1 MRREMHLKNTL
12 SKFIF
17 AYLVFCFHSTIAIA
31 NAPSSLVGKKIV
43 LSIPDPENN
52 REYGITWI
60 FTTNDELWEFEHE
73 NGDWQWAKYEYVK
86 SGSSITAKSVPY
98 HAGGSYD
105 EFILDYTSSSTGN
118 ISYTA
123 FEKNDSGNFEIDDQG
138 DATFIMSDYAS
149 TDLPPLGTYFSD
161 DFSNSTNSDS
171 YWYENT
177 ETTWYGLNV
186 NTGNGKLEL
195 LGTGTDLEE
204 RWFDVNTKS
213 ILPVNEDWVI
223 QADAFAEYTGTS
235 NETWNT
241 VIGFEAEYQQY
252 DFEFFIGPSSW
263 GTIAYISYE
272 DPDGTFVHLSA
283 TFGNTKTGSYRV
295 RNDISR
301 KTFYAEYLEGSSWK
315 EAINVNW
322 QSGAI
327 TGATYSD
334 NGNTDQ
340 LSNWISLENYKVQP
354 GITFSIPSDGTTVGS
369 LSSSQLGVSSFAV
382 TEGAPEP
389 DPEYA
394 PSSLVGKIYRG
405 SMNDTYQF
413 IDESNAIFYHQ
424 ESNFQNSEVSSI
436 TYTWS
441 PNGNSGTLS
450 TGLNETTTLSF
461 TSAAEGS
468 FSWNEQESG
477 ETSSGTFTLKEES
490 TGNAPSNLS
499 GDSMIVGKT
508 TYIFKE
514 NGVVTIRSDTGSQD
528 TTYGFVKS
536 GNNEIVFN
544 IPAHANGVTSTLYKM
559 TFSSTSEGSLSE
571 GGSGSFQYFIDGNN
585 LPSSKGWMWF
595 DEYPWVYS
603 DVEGGWLYFNPTGSK
618 LMVYSAKD
626 QAWREMTK

>member
-1 MRREMHLKNTL
+1 MHFKNTL
-12 SKFIF
+12 LKFIF

-43 LSIPDPENN
+43 LSIPDPENS
-52 REYGITWI
+52 REYRITWI

-86 SGSSITAKSVPY
+86 SGSRITAKSVPY

-105 EFILDYTSSSTGN
+105 QFILDYTTSTSGN

-138 DATFIMSDYAS
+138 SATFTMSDYAN
-149 TDLPPLGTYFSD
+149 TDLPPFGTYFSD
-161 DFSNSTNSDS
+161 DFSNSTISES

-177 ETTWYGLNV
+177 ETSWYGLNV
-186 NTGNGKLEL
+186 NLGNGKLEL
-195 LGTGTDLEE
+195 TGLGTDLEE

-213 ILPVNEDWVI
+213 ILSVNEDWVI
-223 QADAFAEYTGTS
+223 QADAFAEYAGTS

-252 DFEFFIGPSSW
+252 DFEFFVGPSSW

-283 TFGNTKTGSYRV
+283 TFGNSKTGSYRV

-315 EAINVNW
+315 ETIQVNW
-322 QSGAI
+322 QSGAV

-354 GITFSIPSDGTTVGS
+354 GITFSIPSDGTKIGN

-394 PSSLVGKIYRG
+394 PSSLVGKIYKG

-413 IDESNAIFYHQ
+413 IDESNAIFYHKKY
-424 ESNFQNSEVSSI
+424 NFQSSEVSSI

-441 PNGNSGTLS
+441 PNGNSGTLTTS
-450 TGLNETTTLSF
+450 LNETTTLSF
-461 TSAAEGS
+461 TSAVEGS

-477 ETSSGTFTLKEES
+477 ETSSGTFTLEEAT
-490 TGNAPSNLS
+490 TGNAPSSLV
-499 GDSMIVGKT
+499 GDSMIAGTK

-514 NGVVTIRSDTGSQD
+514 NGVVTIRTTTGSQD

-536 GNNEIVFN
+536 ANNEIVFN
-544 IPAHANGVTSTLYKM
+544 IPAHADGVTSTIYKM
-559 TFSSTSEGSLSE
+559 TFTSTGEGTLSE
-571 GGSGSFQYFIDGNN
+571 GGSGSFQYFIDGSNQ
-585 LPSSKGWMWF
+585 PSTKGWMWF

-603 DVEGGWLYFNPTGSK
+603 NVEAGWLYFKPTGSK
-618 LMVYSAKD
+618 LMVYSIKD
-626 QAWREMTK
+626 QAWREMTE

>member
-1 MRREMHLKNTL
+1 MHLKNTL

-86 SGSSITAKSVPY
+86 SGSRITAKSVPY

-105 EFILDYTSSSTGN
+105 EFILDYTTSTSGN

-123 FEKNDSGNFEIDDQG
+123 FEKKDSGNFEIDDQG
-138 DATFIMSDYAS
+138 SATFTMSDYAN
-149 TDLPPLGTYFSD
+149 TDLPPFGTYFSD
-161 DFSNSTNSDS
+161 DFSNSTISDN

-177 ETTWYGLNV
+177 ETSWYGLNV
-186 NTGNGKLEL
+186 NLGNGKLEL
-195 LGTGTDLEE
+195 TGTGTDLEE

-223 QADAFAEYTGTS
+223 QADAYADYSGTS

-252 DFEFFIGPSSW
+252 DFEFFVGPSSW

-283 TFGNTKTGSYRV
+283 TFGNAKTGSYRV
-295 RNDISR
+295 RNDISS

-322 QSGAI
+322 QSGAV

-340 LSNWISLENYKVQP
+340 LSNWISLENYEVQP
-354 GITFSIPSDGTTVGS
+354 GITFSIPSDGTTIGV

-394 PSSLVGKIYRG
+394 PSSLVGKIYKG

-413 IDESNAIFYHQ
+413 IDGSNAIFYHK
-424 ESNFQNSEVSSI
+424 ENNFQSSEVSNI

-441 PNGNSGTLS
+441 PDGNSGTLTTS
-450 TGLNETTTLSF
+450 LNETTTLSF
-461 TSAAEGS
+461 SSAAEGS

-477 ETSSGTFTLKEES
+477 NTSSGTFTLEEAT
-490 TGNAPSNLS
+490 TGNAPSSLA
-499 GDSMIVGKT
+499 GDSMIVGTT

-514 NGVVTIRSDTGSQD
+514 NGVVTIRTTTGSQD

-544 IPAHANGVTSTLYKM
+544 IPAHADGVTSTIYKM
-559 TFSSTSEGSLSE
+559 TFSSTGEGTMSE
-571 GGSGSFQYFIDGNN
+571 GGSGSFQYFIDGSNQ
-585 LPSSKGWMWF
+585 PSSKGWMWF

-603 DVEGGWLYFNPTGSK
+603 HVEGGWLYFNPSGSK
-618 LMVYSAKD
+618 LRVYSAKD
-626 QAWREMTK
+626 DAWREMTE

>member
-1 MRREMHLKNTL
+1 MHLKNTL

-17 AYLVFCFHSTIAIA
+17 AYLVFCFHSTWVNA

-60 FTTNDELWEFEHE
+60 ITTNEELWEFEHE

-86 SGSSITAKSVPY
+86 SGSRITAKSVPY

-105 EFILDYTSSSTGN
+105 QFIIDYTSSTSGN

-138 DATFIMSDYAS
+138 SATFTMSDYAN
-149 TDLPPLGTYFSD
+149 TDLPPFGTYFSD
-161 DFSNSTNSDS
+161 DFSNSTISDN

-177 ETTWYGLNV
+177 ETSWYGLNV
-186 NTGNGKLEL
+186 NLGNGKLEL
-195 LGTGTDLEE
+195 TGTGTDVEE

-213 ILPVNEDWVI
+213 VLPVNEDWVI
-223 QADAFAEYTGTS
+223 QADAYAEYSGTS

-252 DFEFFIGPSSW
+252 DFEFFVGPSSW

-283 TFGNTKTGSYRV
+283 TFGNAKTGSYRV

-301 KTFYAEYLEGSSWK
+301 KTFYAEYLDGSSWK

-322 QSGAI
+322 QSGAV

-340 LSNWISLENYKVQP
+340 LSNWISLENFMVQP
-354 GITFSIPSDGTTVGS
+354 GITFSTPSDGAKIGS

-394 PSSLVGKIYRG
+394 PSSLAGKIYMG

-413 IDESNAIFYHQ
+413 IDDSNAIFYNK
-424 ESNFQNSEVSSI
+424 ESNFQSSEVSSI

-441 PNGNSGTLS
+441 PNGNSGTLTTS
-450 TGLNETTTLSF
+450 LDETTTLSF
-461 TSAAEGS
+461 TSASEGS
-468 FSWNEQESG
+468 FQWQENG
-477 ETSSGTFTLKEES
+477 GSSSNGSFTLTDAS
-490 TGNAPSNLS
+490 TGYAPSSLA
-499 GDSMIVGKT
+499 GDSMIAGTK

-514 NGVVTIRSDTGSQD
+514 NGVVTIRTTTGSED
-528 TTYGFVKS
+528 TSYGFVKS

-544 IPAHANGVTSTLYKM
+544 IQDHEDGVTSTIYKM
-559 TFSSTSEGSLSE
+559 TFSSTGEGTLSE
-571 GGSGSFQYFIDGNN
+571 GGSGSFQYFIDGSNQ
-585 LPSSKGWMWF
+585 PSTKGWMWF

-603 DVEGGWLYFNPTGSK
+603 HIEGGWLYFNPSGSK
-618 LMVYSAKD
+618 LMVFSVKD
-626 QAWREMTK
+626 QAWREMTE

>member
-1 MRREMHLKNTL
+1 MHLKNTL
-12 SKFIF
+12 LKFIF

-43 LSIPDPENN
+43 LSIPDPENS
-52 REYGITWI
+52 REYRITWI

-86 SGSSITAKSVPY
+86 SGSRITAKSVPY

-105 EFILDYTSSSTGN
+105 QFILDYTTSTSGN

-138 DATFIMSDYAS
+138 SATFTMSDYAN
-149 TDLPPLGTYFSD
+149 TDLPTFGTYFSD
-161 DFSNSTNSDS
+161 DFSNSTISES

-177 ETTWYGLNV
+177 ETSWYGLNV
-186 NTGNGKLEL
+186 NLGNGKLEL
-195 LGTGTDLEE
+195 TGLGTDLEE

-213 ILPVNEDWVI
+213 ILSVNEDWVI
-223 QADAFAEYTGTS
+223 QADAFAEYAGTS

-252 DFEFFIGPSSW
+252 DFEFFVGPSSW

-283 TFGNTKTGSYRV
+283 TFGNSKTGSYRV

-301 KTFYAEYLEGSSWK
+301 KTFYAEYLEGSSWQ
-315 EAINVNW
+315 ETIQVNW
-322 QSGAI
+322 QSGAV

-354 GITFSIPSDGTTVGS
+354 GITFSIPSDGTKIGS

-394 PSSLVGKIYRG
+394 PSSLVGKIYKG

-413 IDESNAIFYHQ
+413 IDESNAIFYHK
-424 ESNFQNSEVSSI
+424 ENNFQSSEVSSI

-441 PNGNSGTLS
+441 PNGNSGTLTTS
-450 TGLNETTTLSF
+450 LNETTTLSF
-461 TSAAEGS
+461 TSAVEGS

-477 ETSSGTFTLKEES
+477 ETSSGTFTLEEAT
-490 TGNAPSNLS
+490 TGNAPSSLV
-499 GDSMIVGKT
+499 GDSMIAGTK

-514 NGVVTIRSDTGSQD
+514 NGVVTIRTTTGSQD

-536 GNNEIVFN
+536 GIMKLF
-544 IPAHANGVTSTLYKM
+544 ST
-559 TFSSTSEGSLSE
+559 
-571 GGSGSFQYFIDGNN
+571 
-585 LPSSKGWMWF
+585 
-595 DEYPWVYS
+595 YP
-603 DVEGGWLYFNPTGSK
+603 PMR
-618 LMVYSAKD
+618 MV
-626 QAWREMTK
+626 

>member
-1 MRREMHLKNTL
+1 MHLKNTL

-60 FTTNDELWEFEHE
+60 FTTNDEVWEFEHE

-86 SGSSITAKSVPY
+86 SGSRITAKSVPY

-105 EFILDYTSSSTGN
+105 EFILDYTTSTSGN

-138 DATFIMSDYAS
+138 SATFTMSDYAN
-149 TDLPPLGTYFSD
+149 TDLPPFGTYFSD
-161 DFSNSTNSDS
+161 DFSNSTISDN
-171 YWYENT
+171 YWYQSK
-177 ETTWYGLNV
+177 ETSWYGLNV
-186 NTGNGKLEL
+186 NLGNGKLEL
-195 LGTGTDLEE
+195 TGTGTDLEE

-223 QADAFAEYTGTS
+223 QADAYADYSGTS

-252 DFEFFIGPSSW
+252 DFEFFVGPSSW

-283 TFGNTKTGSYRV
+283 TFGNAKVGSYRV
-295 RNDISR
+295 RNDSNR

-322 QSGAI
+322 QSGAV

-340 LSNWISLENYKVQP
+340 LSNWISLENYEVQP
-354 GITFSIPSDGTTVGS
+354 GITFSIPSDGTTIGG

-394 PSSLVGKIYRG
+394 PSSLVGKIYKG
-405 SMNDTYQF
+405 STNDTT
-413 IDESNAIFYHQ
+413 SL
-424 ESNFQNSEVSSI
+424 SMKPTRSS
-436 TYTWS
+436 
-441 PNGNSGTLS
+441 
-450 TGLNETTTLSF
+450 
-461 TSAAEGS
+461 
-468 FSWNEQESG
+468 
-477 ETSSGTFTLKEES
+477 
-490 TGNAPSNLS
+490 
-499 GDSMIVGKT
+499 
-508 TYIFKE
+508 
-514 NGVVTIRSDTGSQD
+514 TIRR
-528 TTYGFVKS
+528 
-536 GNNEIVFN
+536 
-544 IPAHANGVTSTLYKM
+544 ATSNQR
-559 TFSSTSEGSLSE
+559 
-571 GGSGSFQYFIDGNN
+571 SFQYY
-585 LPSSKGWMWF
+585 LH
-595 DEYPWVYS
+595 
-603 DVEGGWLYFNPTGSK
+603 
-618 LMVYSAKD
+618 
-626 QAWREMTK
+626 

>member
-1 MRREMHLKNTL
+1 MNSSRNLFFFLISCLFLL
-12 SKFIF
+12 STEITR
-17 AYLVFCFHSTIAIA
+17 AY
-31 NAPSSLVGKKIV
+31 APNSLVGKKFV

-195 LGTGTDLEE
+195 IGTGTDLEE

-618 LMVYSAKD
+618 LMVFSAKD

>member
-1 MRREMHLKNTL
+1 MNSSRNLFFFLISCLFLL
-12 SKFIF
+12 STEITR
-17 AYLVFCFHSTIAIA
+17 AY
-31 NAPSSLVGKKIV
+31 APNSLVGKKFV

-98 HAGGSYD
+98 HTGGSYD

-195 LGTGTDLEE
+195 IGTGTDLEE

-424 ESNFQNSEVSSI
+424 ESSFQNSEVSSI

>member
-1 MRREMHLKNTL
+1 MHFKNTL
-12 SKFIF
+12 LKFIF

-43 LSIPDPENN
+43 LSIPDPENS
-52 REYGITWI
+52 REYRITWI

-86 SGSSITAKSVPY
+86 SGSRITAKSVPY

-105 EFILDYTSSSTGN
+105 QFILDYTTSTSGN

-138 DATFIMSDYAS
+138 SATFTMSDYAN
-149 TDLPPLGTYFSD
+149 TDLPPFGTYFSD
-161 DFSNSTNSDS
+161 DFSNSTISDS

-177 ETTWYGLNV
+177 ETSWYGLNV
-186 NTGNGKLEL
+186 NLGNGKLEL
-195 LGTGTDLEE
+195 TGLGTDLEE

-213 ILPVNEDWVI
+213 ILSVNEDWVI
-223 QADAFAEYTGTS
+223 QADAFAEYAGTS

-252 DFEFFIGPSSW
+252 DFEFFVGPSSW

-283 TFGNTKTGSYRV
+283 TFGNSKTGSYRV

-315 EAINVNW
+315 ETIQVNW
-322 QSGAI
+322 QSGAV

-354 GITFSIPSDGTTVGS
+354 GITFSIPSDGTKIGN

-394 PSSLVGKIYRG
+394 PSSLVGKIYKG

-413 IDESNAIFYHQ
+413 IDDSNAIFYHQ
-424 ESNFQNSEVSSI
+424 ESNFQSSEVSGI

-441 PNGNSGTLS
+441 PNGSSGTLTTS
-450 TGLNETTTLSF
+450 LDETTTLSF
-461 TSAAEGS
+461 TSASEGTFQWQENGGSSSSGS
-468 FSWNEQESG
+468 F
-477 ETSSGTFTLKEES
+477 TLSEAS
-490 TGNAPSNLS
+490 AGYAPSILA
-499 GDSMIVGKT
+499 GDSMIAGTT
-508 TYIFKE
+508 TYVFKE
-514 NGVVTIRSDTGSQD
+514 NGVVTIRSNTGSQD
-528 TTYGFVKS
+528 STYGFVKS
-536 GNNEIVFN
+536 ENNEIVFS
-544 IPAHANGVTSTLYKM
+544 IPAHGNSVSSTLYKM
-559 TFSSTSEGSLSE
+559 TFSSTGAGTLSE
-571 GGSGSFQYFIDGNN
+571 GGSGSFQYFIDGSNQ
-585 LPSSKGWMWF
+585 PSSKGWMWF
-595 DEYPWVYS
+595 DSYPWVYS
-603 DVEGGWLYFNPTGSK
+603 SIEQDWIYFYPTSST
-618 LMVYSAKD
+618 LMVYSSKD
-626 QAWREMTK
+626 QVWREMSK

>member
-1 MRREMHLKNTL
+1 MHFKNTL
-12 SKFIF
+12 LKFIF

-43 LSIPDPENN
+43 LSIPDPENS
-52 REYGITWI
+52 REYRITWI

-86 SGSSITAKSVPY
+86 SGSRITAKSVPY

-105 EFILDYTSSSTGN
+105 QFILDYTTSTSGN

-138 DATFIMSDYAS
+138 SATFTMSDYAN
-149 TDLPPLGTYFSD
+149 TDLPTFGTYFSD
-161 DFSNSTNSDS
+161 DFSNSTISES

-177 ETTWYGLNV
+177 ETSWYGLNV
-186 NTGNGKLEL
+186 NLGNGKLEL
-195 LGTGTDLEE
+195 TGLGTDLEE

-213 ILPVNEDWVI
+213 ILSVNEDWVI
-223 QADAFAEYTGTS
+223 QADAFAEYAGTS

-252 DFEFFIGPSSW
+252 DFEFFVGPSSW

-283 TFGNTKTGSYRV
+283 TFGNSKTGSYRV

-315 EAINVNW
+315 ETIQVNW
-322 QSGAI
+322 QSGAV

-354 GITFSIPSDGTTVGS
+354 GITFSIPSDGTKIGS

-394 PSSLVGKIYRG
+394 PSSLVGKIYKG
-405 SMNDTYQF
+405 SMNDTYPVYRRKQC
-413 IDESNAIFYHQ
+413 H
-424 ESNFQNSEVSSI
+424 
-436 TYTWS
+436 
-441 PNGNSGTLS
+441 LS
-450 TGLNETTTLSF
+450 TIRKI
-461 TSAAEGS
+461 
-468 FSWNEQESG
+468 
-477 ETSSGTFTLKEES
+477 TSSRAKFPALPTH
-490 TGNAPSNLS
+490 
-499 GDSMIVGKT
+499 
-508 TYIFKE
+508 
-514 NGVVTIRSDTGSQD
+514 GVPMETQERLP
-528 TTYGFVKS
+528 
-536 GNNEIVFN
+536 
-544 IPAHANGVTSTLYKM
+544 PA
-559 TFSSTSEGSLSE
+559 
-571 GGSGSFQYFIDGNN
+571 
-585 LPSSKGWMWF
+585 
-595 DEYPWVYS
+595 
-603 DVEGGWLYFNPTGSK
+603 
-618 LMVYSAKD
+618 
-626 QAWREMTK
+626 